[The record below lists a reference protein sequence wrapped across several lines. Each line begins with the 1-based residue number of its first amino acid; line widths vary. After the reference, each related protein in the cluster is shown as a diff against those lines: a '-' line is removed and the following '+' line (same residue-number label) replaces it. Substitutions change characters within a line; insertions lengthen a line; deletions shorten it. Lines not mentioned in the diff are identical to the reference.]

1 MAVKRMILVWLSH
14 ALLDGGD
21 GWQNP
26 LLHSEITSLFFY
38 SENLDSE
45 TQNNMEYFSG
55 SLLAFCVSH

>member
-1 MAVKRMILVWLSH
+1 MILVWLPH
-14 ALLDGGD
+14 VLLDGGD

-45 TQNNMEYFSG
+45 TQNNMEYVQWKFIGILCESV
-55 SLLAFCVSH
+55 SL